1 RRTQGMR
8 GPFRRGRSGRG
19 LSSKAGFH
27 RYTWDLRGEGS
38 TMVLPG
44 RYELRLVFD
53 GGQAAQQVELT
64 MDPRV
69 AAEGVTRDDLQA
81 QRELVAKVQALS
93 QRASALAASARRR
106 RDRDAAEE
114 RAALDEI
121 NDRLNNARQTYPQQ
135 MLLSQIRYLSSMIN
149 RADQRPG
156 NHAYQ
161 RYDQLVE
168 EVTALERQ
176 LAELDDK

>member
-1 RRTQGMR
+1 
-8 GPFRRGRSGRG
+8 
-19 LSSKAGFH
+19 
-27 RYTWDLRGEGS
+27 
-38 TMVLPG
+38 MVLPG

-93 QRASALAASARRR
+93 QRANALAASARRW
-106 RDRDAAEE
+106 RDRDDAEE
-114 RAALDEI
+114 RAALDAI